1 MKKTLTNS
9 EVEAYV
15 ATLSAPDSFMR
26 TLRMPQAARQAIRVN
41 LKTLTDRLRVY
52 EEGRKDILDQA
63 VKAGKA
69 KEKTTGRYTIPPEH
83 QSDVN
88 KDLRDL
94 AEVKNELS
102 IECFDVDAILES
114 NDLTLAEEDVILFFK
129 KGAED

>member
-1 MKKTLTNS
+1 MKKTLTNA

-15 ATLSAPDSFMR
+15 ATMSAPDSFMR
-26 TLRMPQAARQAIRVN
+26 TLKMPHATRQAIRVN

-52 EEGRKDILDQA
+52 QEGRKDILDQA

-69 KEKTTGRYTIPPEH
+69 KEKTAGRYTIPPEH
-83 QSDVN
+83 QAEVN
-88 KDLRDL
+88 KDLQELAIVHNDL
-94 AEVKNELS
+94 D
-102 IECFDVDAILES
+102 IECFDADAILES